1 MILQLV
7 VNFIVKNQLFMQI
20 IRFILWGLIPTF
32 TDVILLV
39 ILNEILGIRVLI
51 SSAISF
57 LVSVTISYFISMRF
71 VFNGGSMKRTK
82 EYILFVLLSLGGLLI
97 NQGIMWIGTGIL
109 GLHYLLAKLMS
120 VVIVPAYNFISKKLI
135 LER

>member
-1 MILQLV
+1 M
-7 VNFIVKNQLFMQI
+7 KNKLFGQI
-20 IRFILWGLIPTF
+20 IRFLLWGLIPTA
-32 TDVILLV
+32 TDVIILV
-39 ILNEILGIRVLI
+39 ILSEKFGVNVLL

-71 VFNGGSMKRTK
+71 VFRGGNMKRMK

-97 NQGIMWIGTGIL
+97 NQAIMWFGISL
-109 GLHYLLAKLMS
+109 INVHYLIAKLMS
-120 VVIVPAYNFISKKLI
+120 LALVPAYNFISKKLI